1 MKALLNISRSFW
13 ISTNLLLTIC
23 PLMGQIKKAG
33 SVPQEDYKKWSNL
46 RINDLSNN
54 TKWAAYSLSYET
66 GEDTTFL
73 KNTEGKIKIALPN
86 IKNGQFLKNNSFACL
101 LTNNRFLIYD
111 LETNRKVYLDS
122 VTDFQTG
129 SNHIILRKKNVDSS
143 TSVLIY
149 DVYGTFLKEIE
160 DTDFYSLSPNG
171 NKLACSQHSDRSSLK
186 ILDLGKKITLT
197 KLSVSAQIHY
207 KIIKWHNKG
216 KSVLFVGCPSKF
228 NNTNFTE
235 LILYKIAEKKIY
247 QYNIASDK
255 NFEKKNFIEGRYL
268 NNLCISEDQSNVFF
282 IAKKTQDTAYKNDTD
297 TIQIWNAEDKDLF
310 PRRKIHAY
318 NNEDFHLIQWTPE
331 TGGTKRIGNKENPRV
346 ILNGNQK
353 FALVYDPEKN
363 KPSFKQKPDLD
374 FSILNIQSGEIFPFL
389 SGQPN
394 TGLTKT
400 MSFSP
405 NGQFIVYFKDGSWQF
420 YSFERKSNINLTKSI
435 QASFASTKTQYGV
448 STFPFGFAGWTQNDK
463 SLIVYDEFDL
473 WEFSTGSFKFKRI
486 THGREENKIYR
497 LATYKSEDFSILDFK
512 AHTLVPG
519 HNLILNVKADDNSKS
534 GISFIDKN
542 RKVQSVVYDSAYVS
556 AVKKSSKG
564 NNFIYLQEKF
574 NVPPTL
580 ILKKENK
587 NPHIIFESNPH
598 HKNYSWGHSQLITY
612 KNSKGILLN
621 GTLFFP
627 AGFDKAKI
635 YPMIVNIYE
644 KQTFRLHKYMNPTL
658 LNGSSF
664 NITNYTNNGYFV
676 LLPDISYELG
686 NPGYSALDC
695 VTSAVQKVLTEFPVN
710 QKKIGLIGHSFG
722 GYETNFIITQS
733 KLFRAAIS
741 GAGLSDLN
749 SGYLSFNQNDYLP
762 ETWRYENFQMRMGAT
777 LFENLDGFQK
787 NSPISHTA
795 DVFTPL
801 LSYTGDKDTSV
812 DPSQSKEFHMALRRL
827 KKKHILLIYPN
838 EDHVFT
844 NKKNQVDLTSRSSE
858 WFEYYLKDGPKP
870 KWMEAQ

>member
-33 SVPQEDYKKWSNL
+33 SVPQEDYKKWSTL
-46 RINDLSNN
+46 RITDLSNN
-54 TKWAAYSLSYET
+54 TKWTAYSLSYET

-73 KNTEGKIKIALPN
+73 KNTEGKIKTAIPN
-86 IKNGQFLKNNSFACL
+86 IKNGLFLKNNSFACL
-101 LTNNRFLIYD
+101 MTNNRFLFYD
-111 LETNRKVYLDS
+111 LEINRKVYVDS
-122 VTDFQTG
+122 ITDFQTG
-129 SNHIILRKKNVDSS
+129 SNHIILRKKNADSS

-149 DVYGTFLKEIE
+149 DLNGTLLKEIE
-160 DTDFYSLSPNG
+160 DIDFYSLSPNG
-171 NKLACSQHSDRSSLK
+171 NKLACSQHSDRSYLK

-216 KSVLFVGCPSKF
+216 KGVLFVGCPAKF
-228 NNTNFTE
+228 KNTNFSE
-235 LILYKIAEKKIY
+235 LILYKTAEKKIY
-247 QYNIASDK
+247 HYNIGSDK
-255 NFEKKNFIEGRYL
+255 NFGKKNFIEGRYL
-268 NNLCISEDQSNVFF
+268 NNLCVSEDLSSVFF
-282 IAKKTQDTAYKNDTD
+282 IVKEIRDPEPEKDIDA
-297 TIQIWNAEDKDLF
+297 IQVWNAEDKDLF
-310 PRRKIHAY
+310 PRRKAHGY

-331 TGGTKRIGNKENPRV
+331 TGRTKRIGNKENPRV

-374 FSILNIQSGEIFPFL
+374 FSILDIQSGEISPFL
-389 SGQPN
+389 HGQPN

-405 NGQFIVYFKDGSWQF
+405 NGQFIVYFKDGNWWL
-420 YSFERKSNINLTKSI
+420 YSFETKSNINLTKSI
-435 QASFASTKTQYGV
+435 QSSFAITKTQYGI
-448 STFPFGFAGWTQNDK
+448 STFPYGFAGWTQNDK
-463 SLIVYDEFDL
+463 SLLLYDEFDL
-473 WEFSTGSFKFKRI
+473 WEFSTSSFEVKRI

-497 LATYKSEDFSILDFK
+497 LANYRSEDFSILDFK

-519 HNLILNVKADDNSKS
+519 HNFILSVKANDNSKS
-534 GISFIDKN
+534 GISFIDKI
-542 RKVQSVVYDSAYVS
+542 RKLQSVFYDSAYVS
-556 AVKKSSKG
+556 GVKKSG
-564 NNFIYLQEKF
+564 NENNFIYLQEKF
-574 NVPPTL
+574 NIPPKL
-580 ILKKENK
+580 ILKTQNK
-587 NPHIIFESNPH
+587 NPYIIFESNPH
-598 HKNYSWGHSQLITY
+598 HKNYTWGHSQLITY

-627 AGFDKAKI
+627 AGFDTEKT

-664 NITNYTNNGYFV
+664 NISNYTNNGYFV

-695 VTSAVQKVLTEFPVN
+695 VTSAVEKVLREFPVN

-733 KLFRAAIS
+733 KLFSAAIS

-762 ETWRYENFQMRMGAT
+762 ETWRYESFQMRMGST
-777 LFENLDGFQK
+777 LFENYEGFQT
-787 NSPISHTA
+787 NSPISSA
-795 DVFTPL
+795 ANVFTPL

-812 DPSQSKEFHMALRRL
+812 DPAQSKELHLALRRL
-827 KKKHILLIYPN
+827 KRKHILLIYPN

-844 NKKNQVDLTSRSSE
+844 NKKNQIDLTSKSSE
-858 WFEYYLKDGPKP
+858 WFEYYLKDGPKL